1 MMSQQQRDLIR
12 ASFQRV
18 QPDKE
23 RAGELFYQELFAL
36 TPELKTMFER
46 ASIMTQGGKL
56 MQVIEHAVAGL
67 DQWDALTADLEQL
80 GARHAGYG
88 VRPDHY
94 AAVGVALIS
103 TLRKTLGRE
112 LSEEAAEAWIE
123 FYTDLSLAMEKGACD
138 AAG

>member
-1 MMSQQQRDLIR
+1 MMSQHQRDLIR

-18 QPDKE
+18 QPDKQ
-23 RAGELFYQELFAL
+23 RAGEVFYQELFAL

-94 AAVGVALIS
+94 AAVGAALIT
-103 TLRKTLGRE
+103 TLRKTLGAG